1 MGLEPTISDVTG
13 RRFNQI
19 KLHFQMFVKCVSDMS
34 EVGIEPTSFRA
45 WACYAKPSTPLW
57 QIKNDKLH

>member
-19 KLHFQMFVKCVSDMS
+19 KLHFLLYTLKLVDMFYSISKVQYS
-34 EVGIEPTSFRA
+34 
-45 WACYAKPSTPLW
+45 
-57 QIKNDKLH
+57 QIKLTIQNMLLLLVLIGK